1 MSGNTPIDSG
11 LDKDKLNIRKLIS
24 SVLQLGDA
32 QAIGISNELEN
43 APDKLSTARA
53 LFVVAKDLQ
62 DKITAIDPTDNAFT
76 DKSVITEPTV
86 SPLLEPEAEWT
97 VNGGFHL
104 VNKTATFDGAAAD
117 PEGYDWLKI
126 PSIAFPGNDHYLLKI
141 VIDSLSECEFRL
153 IDKDENIL
161 EVFTVPGTYFIEI
174 DVPNSQSATFKIIP
188 WNHSIS
194 SLARISYLGVHRI
207 RERFY
212 QYLNDKIQAIA
223 NIDGGGY
230 TTKVY
235 VQALLDDLDT
245 KFTDIMTSTI
255 LGINGHI
262 EDRENPH
269 GVTYRQVD
277 AAWSQHSHTA
287 GELNLAP
294 ANHTH
299 DPLSIGAAPVVH
311 THDEYVTGENAE
323 TIIEARLEDR
333 INRIPDVDPLLI
345 LDGELGVVPNEF
357 TEENIQAPVQ
367 LLKPSILYHDSGY
380 AYDADNGLVSASVDT
395 VDGNS
400 LSKFMSISVDD
411 FAIFEVPDVY
421 IHYQFHTTRALAGYK
436 IYAPLGLGKPIDWDL
451 YTDLNLF
458 IHHATARVE
467 EYMYVFTFTQP
478 VYCKTLSI
486 HVMNVELPETITTW
500 GIRLEPIFAD
510 VPAYGIGI
518 TDMPF
523 KVSIP
528 NHSSTQVYA
537 ILASQA
543 NVLPTEYIK
552 DLPLHIYMDM
562 GSGSPVFGYTYIPP
576 EYGNVCLGTDL
587 FRDKFNTLNKNA
599 NGAYTH
605 PIFGDIQMV
614 GVNNKDALLQVFSSV
629 ANSDYRSD
637 DGVKRIDI
645 EHNFLKPISIA
656 GYKLEWSDLVR
667 GVMPTSWSLEI
678 TALDDDLTIVN
689 MVLDSVTVNKDIV
702 SPYGLTGTSYYKKFD
717 EKYNILQL
725 RLCMRTTGDVGIG
738 LTNYKPFVVEDFYS
752 IPLNTMYHLDKPV
765 KRVYLGI
772 AKYIEMNTG
781 ADQRF
786 GYVVENQVLGKH
798 CTLSMNDLLP
808 CTRFKEYYIPNP
820 FNTKELTINFRVVY
834 LGGEDYTEA
843 PTAVVE
849 EISSRYI
856 KVRTYTEHRFVLD
869 VMRNW

>member
-1 MSGNTPIDSG
+1 MSRTPIDAG
-11 LDKDKLNIRKLIS
+11 LDKEQLQIHKLIS
-24 SVLQLGDA
+24 NVLLLGDT
-32 QAIGISNELEN
+32 QAVGISNELEN

-62 DKITAIDPTDNAFT
+62 SKIIAIDPTDNAFK

-86 SPLLEPEAEWT
+86 SPLLEAESGWMT
-97 VNGGFHL
+97 NGGFHL
-104 VNKTATFDGAAAD
+104 VNKTATFDGAASD
-117 PEGYDWLKI
+117 PDRDDWLKL
-126 PSIAFPGNDHYLLKI
+126 PSIAFPGDDHYLLKI

-161 EVFTVPGTYFIEI
+161 EIFTVAGTYFVEI

-188 WNHSIS
+188 WNHSVS
-194 SLARISYLGVHRI
+194 SLARISYLGIHRI

-235 VQALLDDLDT
+235 VQALMDDIDN
-245 KFTDIMTSTI
+245 KFTDIISSI
-255 LGINGHI
+255 VLGINGHI
-262 EDRENPH
+262 EDRTNPH
-269 GVTYRQVD
+269 RVTYQQVE
-277 AAWSQHSHTA
+277 AAWVHHTHTA

-299 DPLSIGAAPVVH
+299 TPASIGAAPIVH
-311 THDEYVTGENAE
+311 SHVDYVTNEE
-323 TIIEARLEDR
+323 VDTIIEARLEDR
-333 INRIPDVDPLLI
+333 INRIPDVSPLLV

-380 AYDADNGLVSASVDT
+380 AYDSDNGLVNSNIDT
-395 VDGNS
+395 IDGNS
-400 LSKFMSISVDD
+400 LSKYMSINKDD
-411 FAIFEVPDVY
+411 FAIFSVPEVY
-421 IHYQFHTTRALAGYK
+421 IHYQFHTTRKLSGYK
-436 IYAPLGLGKPIDWDL
+436 VHAPVGMGKPIDWDL
-451 YTDLNLF
+451 YTDLNLY

-467 EYMYVFTFTQP
+467 DYTYTFTFSQP
-478 VYCKTLSI
+478 VACRTLTI
-486 HVMNVELPETITTW
+486 YVMDVQLPEGVSNW
-500 GIRLEPIFAD
+500 GIRLEPIFSD
-510 VPAYGIGI
+510 IPALGIGI
-518 TDMPF
+518 TDLPF

-528 NHSSTQVYA
+528 NQSSTQVYA
-537 ILASQA
+537 IMTTNSTIS
-543 NVLPTEYIK
+543 PTEHIK
-552 DLPLHIYMDM
+552 DLPIHIYIDM
-562 GSGSPVFGYTYIPP
+562 GSGSPYFGYTYIPP
-576 EYGNVCLGTDL
+576 EYGSVCQGIDL
-587 FRDKFNTLNKNA
+587 FRDRFDILNKNSD
-599 NGAYTH
+599 GAYTH
-605 PIFGDIQMV
+605 PIFGNIKMT
-614 GVNNKDALLQVFSSV
+614 GVSNPDALLQVFSSV
-629 ANSDYRSD
+629 VDSDYRSD

-645 EHNFLKPISIA
+645 EHSFSKPISIA

-678 TALDDDLTIVN
+678 TALAEDLTIVN

-717 EKYNILQL
+717 DKYKILQL
-725 RLCMRTTGDVGIG
+725 RLCMRTKGDSGIG
-738 LTNYKPFVVEDFYS
+738 LTNYKPFMVEDFYS
-752 IPLNTMYHLDKPV
+752 IPLNTMYNLDKPV
-765 KRVYLGI
+765 KRAYLGI
-772 AKYIEMNTG
+772 AKYVEMNTG
-781 ADQRF
+781 DQYRH

-808 CTRFKEYYIPNP
+808 CTRFKEYYVPNP
-820 FNTKELTINFRVVY
+820 FNTKELTVNFRVVY
-834 LGGEDYTEA
+834 LGEEDYTEA

-849 EISSRYI
+849 EICARYI